1 MKGVSSK
8 YCDLIRFLSKEIS
21 VLSDKEDGGFRKM
34 LKIPERHM
42 FLVIGKSIAKKEVK
56 EERTINNHCLVNW

>member
-1 MKGVSSK
+1 MKDVSSK
-8 YCDLIRFLSKEIS
+8 YCDLIRFLSKGIF

-42 FLVIGKSIAKKEVK
+42 FLVIGKSIAKKEV
-56 EERTINNHCLVNW
+56 ERRKNY

>member
-1 MKGVSSK
+1 MKDVSSK
-8 YCDLIRFLSKEIS
+8 YCDLIRFLSKGIS

-42 FLVIGKSIAKKEVK
+42 FLFIGKSIAKKEV
-56 EERTINNHCLVNW
+56 ERRKNY